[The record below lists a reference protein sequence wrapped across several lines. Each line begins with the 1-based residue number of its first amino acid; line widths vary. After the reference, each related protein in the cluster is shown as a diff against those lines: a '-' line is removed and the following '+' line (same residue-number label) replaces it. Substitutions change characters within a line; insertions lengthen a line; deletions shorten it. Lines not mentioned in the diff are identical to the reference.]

1 MTTTTEPPSAG
12 LPEYL
17 VETRLPPELQELERR
32 GRLAEVEAH
41 LRARFAGK
49 PPAVETSPDAPT
61 AGDEQLACR
70 ELDRLRRLRREFP
83 LTLPEFLE
91 QLRRQLP
98 DATPGELE
106 RWAAQGKLQCVTI
119 DGELRVFRREPVNLF
134 RFAEE
139 AAKRR
144 TLPRS
149 TRATDGAGANP
160 CGGSAAGFC
169 LDEHVRS
176 LVAAWRQDGCATPH
190 RVRIRATHRLVLK
203 PDRVP
208 VGSIVR
214 CWIPLPRAAGVQSAP
229 TIIQSDPPALRV
241 SVPAAPQ
248 RTVYFEQPAG
258 AGAPT
263 AFSLTWEYSTSA
275 YLPLLSG
282 ATSAACLPQEELC
295 RHLTEEFPHIV
306 FTPEIRTLAR
316 DIAGE
321 LAHPLERARSLF
333 AWVVDNVRYASEME
347 YAVMPRIVE
356 KALATRRG
364 DCGVQALLFITLCRA
379 AGVPARWVSGWVVY
393 PSGWNMHDWAEFY
406 VEPYGWLPAD
416 LSRGWRDDADPDVR
430 HFYFGNTDAYR
441 MIANIAAC
449 APFDPPKRFWRSDP
463 VDNQRGEMEWDGG
476 NLYYD
481 DWSYEV
487 AVSSERLD

>member
-1 MTTTTEPPSAG
+1 MTTTIEPAPAG

-17 VETRLPPELQELERR
+17 VENRLPPELQELERR
-32 GRLAEVEAH
+32 GRLAEVESR
-41 LRARFAGK
+41 LQARFPGK
-49 PPAVETSPDAPT
+49 PPAAETSPDAPA
-61 AGDEQLACR
+61 AGDEQLAWR

-98 DATPGELE
+98 DATLDELE
-106 RWAAQGKLQCVTI
+106 RWATEGKLQCVTI

-139 AAKRR
+139 AMKRR
-144 TLPRS
+144 TLPRNS
-149 TRATDGAGANP
+149 MAT
-160 CGGSAAGFC
+160 GSAGGKQCDRSAACFC

-176 LVAAWRQDGCATPH
+176 LVAAWRQDRCATPH
-190 RVRIRATHRLVLK
+190 GVRIRATHRLVLK

-208 VGSIVR
+208 AGSIVR

-229 TIIQSDPPALRV
+229 TIIQSDPPGLRI
-241 SVPAAPQ
+241 SAPAAPQ
-248 RTVYFEQPAG
+248 RTVYFEQPAA
-258 AGAPT
+258 AGAPMV
-263 AFSLTWEYSTSA
+263 FSLTWEYRTSA

-282 ATSAACLPQEELC
+282 VTSAVSPPQEEL
-295 RHLTEEFPHIV
+295 RRDLAEEVPHIV
-306 FTPEIRTLAR
+306 FTPEIRELAR
-316 DIAGE
+316 DIAGAQA
-321 LAHPLERARSLF
+321 LPLERARSLF

-441 MIANIAAC
+441 MIANVAAR
-449 APFDPPKRFWRSDP
+449 APFDPLKRFWRSDP
-463 VDNQRGEMEWDGG
+463 VDNQRGELEWEGG